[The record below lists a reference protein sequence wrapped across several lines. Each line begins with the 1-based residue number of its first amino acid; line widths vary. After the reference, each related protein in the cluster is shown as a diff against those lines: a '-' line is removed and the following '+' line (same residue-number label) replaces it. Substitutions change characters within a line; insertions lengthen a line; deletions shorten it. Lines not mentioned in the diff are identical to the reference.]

1 MEMKRSSTRGEPDVL
16 VEKVAK
22 TASEE
27 IEWRNKKMKF
37 SRPWQAD
44 LKQNKA
50 IRDDLVVPLAHDP
63 IDRLSTVCILI
74 FFLKKNTTLI
84 VH

>member
-27 IEWRNKKMKF
+27 IEWRNKKNEVL
-37 SRPWQAD
+37 PA
-44 LKQNKA
+44 
-50 IRDDLVVPLAHDP
+50 LAGRSEAEQSHP
-63 IDRLSTVCILI
+63 
-74 FFLKKNTTLI
+74 
-84 VH
+84 